1 MSKADSNENR
11 NQLNGLK
18 VLVTRP
24 LEQSVSLVSAIESQ
38 GGIAHSFPL
47 LEIQP
52 VSPCPDNLS
61 QLDEYDL
68 IIFVSRN
75 AVKYIQPCLAEAFP
89 VSLKVAAVGKATAA
103 SLEQYGQGVDIT
115 PASQFDSEGL
125 LATAELMNV
134 ADQRILIVRGR
145 GGREQLAETLR
156 ARGAHV
162 DYAEVYQRIPTEQV
176 LTYRDNDI
184 DAIIITSSEA
194 LLNLQQI
201 AGRPGK
207 AWLLEKQLVMLHE
220 RIAVRANEL
229 GFKLTPVVAK
239 QASEAA
245 LIDALHSISS

>member
-24 LEQSVSLVSAIESQ
+24 LEQSATLISAIESQ
-38 GGIAHSFPL
+38 GGIAHCFPL

-52 VSPCPDNLS
+52 VSPCPDNLNR
-61 QLDEYDL
+61 LDEYSL

-75 AVKYIQPCLAEAFP
+75 AVKYIQPCLAGAFP
-89 VSLKVAAVGKATAA
+89 ESLKVAAVGKATAA
-103 SLEQYGQGVDIT
+103 SLEQNGQDVDIT

-125 LATAELMNV
+125 LATAELMKV
-134 ADQRILIVRGR
+134 TGQRVLIVRGR

-162 DYAEVYQRIPTEQV
+162 EYAEVYQRIPTEQV
-176 LTYRDNDI
+176 LTYADADI

-194 LLNLQQI
+194 LLNLQHI
-201 AGRPGK
+201 ASQPGK
-207 AWLLEKQLVMLHE
+207 AWLWEKQLVMLHE

-229 GFKLTPVVAK
+229 GFKLNPVIAK
-239 QASEAA
+239 QASEEA
-245 LIDALHSISS
+245 LIDALHLIK